1 MLSHIWLFA
10 TPWIVGHKTFLS
22 MEFSRQECWSGLPF
36 PPLGKSSWPRGQ
48 TLSPASPA
56 PAGRFSTTEP
66 PGKPLQKVI
75 CWPLLDPS
83 HLHVS
88 HYYSTTKHCLFHLLL
103 NRFWR
108 DSGAES
114 TGSTSWSPRGRGSP
128 DDSSI
133 CLSPT
138 TLSNRESRLSSSFEC
153 S

>member
-1 MLSHIWLFA
+1 MLSRVQLFV
-10 TPWIVGHKTFLS
+10 TPWTVAGQALLS
-22 MEFSRQECWSGLPF
+22 IGFFRQEDWSGLPL
-36 PPLGKSSWPRGQ
+36 PTSGHLPDPRIQ
-48 TLSPASPA
+48 PAFPA